1 MFIISPSV
9 LAADF
14 SKLGEEA
21 KKVHRAGAKYLHL
34 DVMDGIFVPNISF
47 GAPVISSLRKTTN
60 IIFDVH
66 LMITE
71 PQRYID
77 DFLRAGADI
86 ICIHYESCDDPH
98 EVIKYIKS
106 KEAKAAISIKP
117 ATPAEVVFPM
127 LEDLDMVLVMSV
139 EPGFG
144 GQKFMPESLPKIR
157 AIREYANSRGIDIDI
172 EVDGGITPD
181 NVKYITAAGAN
192 VAVAGSAIFNAD
204 KPSEVIAK
212 MKEQAKLYPFGS
224 NPEN

>member
-1 MFIISPSV
+1 
-9 LAADF
+9 
-14 SKLGEEA
+14 
-21 KKVHRAGAKYLHL
+21 
-34 DVMDGIFVPNISF
+34 
-47 GAPVISSLRKTTN
+47 
-60 IIFDVH
+60 
-66 LMITE
+66 
-71 PQRYID
+71 
-77 DFLRAGADI
+77 
-86 ICIHYESCDDPH
+86 
-98 EVIKYIKS
+98 
-106 KEAKAAISIKP
+106 
-117 ATPAEVVFPM
+117 
-127 LEDLDMVLVMSV
+127 MSV

>member
-21 KKVHRAGAKYLHL
+21 KKVHRAGAIYLHL
-34 DVMDGIFVPNISF
+34 DFMDGIFVPNISF

-77 DFLRAGADI
+77 DFLKAGADI
-86 ICIHYESCDDPH
+86 VTIHYESCENPL
-98 EVIKYIKS
+98 EVVKYIKS
-106 KEAKAAISIKP
+106 KEAKAGLSIKP
-117 ATPAEVVFPM
+117 ATPAEAVYDM
-127 LEDLDMVLVMSV
+127 LPELDMLLVMTV

-144 GQKFMPESLPKIR
+144 GQKMMPDMLEKVRKIR
-157 AIREYANSRGIDIDI
+157 KYANEHGIKIDI
-172 EVDGGITPD
+172 EVDGGLTAD
-181 NVKYITAAGAN
+181 NVGLATAAGAN
-192 VAVAGSAIFNAD
+192 VIVAGSAVYNA
-204 KPSEVIAK
+204 KSPKEVIAK
-212 MKEQAKLYPFGS
+212 MKEEAEK
-224 NPEN
+224 NPIVE